1 MNNFRKL
8 NLKFNIYARLKGAN
22 FKLPKNK
29 PRCLIFLAA
38 DYGNLGDVAITYA
51 QKKYLKD
58 HFPDYDIIE
67 VPTAK
72 TLTAIRSIKH
82 QIQSEDIITVIGGGN
97 MGDMYGD
104 IELLRLMVVKAF
116 KNNRIILFPQTIDYS
131 NSTDANWLK
140 RLSQKIYS
148 SHPRLTMTAREHVSY
163 ETMKCLY
170 PTVDV
175 RLVPDIVM
183 GLDEKD
189 DVQREDVVTICLRND
204 KEKADNTKIVESIL
218 DECANRQL
226 KHVFYDTHIG
236 GDRYTESQK
245 YEELRKIWDQF
256 RKSKF
261 VITDRL
267 HGMIFAFI
275 TGTPAIVLPNSNFK
289 VEGSYQW
296 ICNCGYIQMISS
308 VNQELTEESILKTPH
323 SLSPSLDKRINHIL
337 SKIIV

>member
-1 MNNFRKL
+1 MNNLRQL
-8 NLKFNIYARLKGAN
+8 YLKFNIYARLKGAN

-51 QKKYLKD
+51 QKKYLQD

-67 VPTAK
+67 VPAAK

-82 QIQSEDIITVIGGGN
+82 KIQSEDIITVIGGGN

-104 IELLRLMVVKAF
+104 IELLRLMVVRAF

-131 NSTDANWLK
+131 DSTDANWLK

-148 SHPRLTMTAREHVSY
+148 SHPRLAMTAREQVSY

-189 DVQREDVVTICLRND
+189 NVLREDVVTICLRND

-218 DECANRQL
+218 GECVNRHL
-226 KHVFYDTHIG
+226 RHEFYDTHIG
-236 GDRYTESQK
+236 GERYTESQK

-289 VEGSYQW
+289 VKGCFQW
-296 ICNCGYIQMISS
+296 IKECGFIHFSEDNLRVLSDM
-308 VNQELTEESILKTPH
+308 PH
-323 SLSPSLDKRINHIL
+323 SPKYSTPLRKSITDALELISF
-337 SKIIV
+337 

>member
-1 MNNFRKL
+1 MNHFRKL

-58 HFPDYDIIE
+58 HFPNYDIIE
-67 VPTAK
+67 IPAAE

-82 QIQSEDIITVIGGGN
+82 QIQYEDIITVIGGGN

-104 IELLRLMVVKAF
+104 IELLRLMVVRTF
-116 KNNRIILFPQTIDYS
+116 KNNRIILFPQTIDYN
-131 NSTDANWLK
+131 NSADANWLK

-189 DVQREDVVTICLRND
+189 NVQREDIVTICLRND

-226 KHVFYDTHIG
+226 KHVFYDTHMG

-296 ICNCGYIQMISS
+296 ICNCGYIQMISR

-323 SLSPSLDKRINHIL
+323 SLSPSLHERLNHIL
-337 SKIIV
+337 DRIIV

>member
-1 MNNFRKL
+1 MNHFRKL

-58 HFPDYDIIE
+58 HFPNYDIIE
-67 VPTAK
+67 IPAAE

-82 QIQSEDIITVIGGGN
+82 QIQYEDIITVIGGGN

-104 IELLRLMVVKAF
+104 IELLRLMVVRTF
-116 KNNRIILFPQTIDYS
+116 KNNRIILFPQTIDYN
-131 NSTDANWLK
+131 NSADANWLK

-183 GLDEKD
+183 GLDEKNN
-189 DVQREDVVTICLRND
+189 VQREDVVTICLRND
-204 KEKADNTKIVESIL
+204 KEKADNTKILGSIL
-218 DECANRQL
+218 DECANRKL

-236 GDRYTESQK
+236 GDRYPESQK
-245 YEELRKIWDQF
+245 YEELRKIWAQF
-256 RKSKF
+256 RKSRF

-275 TGTPAIVLPNSNFK
+275 TETPAIVLPNSNFK
-289 VEGSYQW
+289 VEGCYQW
-296 ICNCGYIQMISS
+296 ICNCGYIQMISTA
-308 VNQELTEESILKTPH
+308 NPKLTEKDILKTPH
-323 SLSPSLDKRINHIL
+323 SLSPSLHERLNHIL
-337 SKIIV
+337 DRITV

>member
-1 MNNFRKL
+1 MNHFRKL

-51 QKKYLKD
+51 QKKYLQD

-67 VPTAK
+67 IPAAK
-72 TLTAIRSIKH
+72 TLAAIRSIKH

-104 IELLRLMVVKAF
+104 IELLRLMVVRAF

-163 ETMKCLY
+163 ETMQCLY

-189 DVQREDVVTICLRND
+189 NVQREDIVTICLRND

-218 DECANRQL
+218 DECANHHL
-226 KHVFYDTHIG
+226 KHKFYDTHIG

-245 YEELRKIWDQF
+245 YEELRKIWNQF

-296 ICNCGYIQMISS
+296 ICNCGYIQMISR

-323 SLSPSLDKRINHIL
+323 SLSPSLHERLNHIL
-337 SKIIV
+337 DRIIV

>member
-1 MNNFRKL
+1 MNHFRKL

-22 FKLPKNK
+22 FKLPENK

-51 QKKYLKD
+51 QKKYLQD

-67 VPTAK
+67 VPAAK

-104 IELLRLMVVKAF
+104 IELLRLMVVRAF

-131 NSTDANWLK
+131 NSSDANWLK

-163 ETMKCLY
+163 ETMQCLY

-183 GLDEKD
+183 GLDEKNN
-189 DVQREDVVTICLRND
+189 VQRENIVTICLRND
-204 KEKADNTKIVESIL
+204 KEKADNTKIVENIL
-218 DECANRQL
+218 DECANRHL
-226 KHVFYDTHIG
+226 KHKFYDTHIG

-289 VEGSYQW
+289 VEGCYQW
-296 ICNCGYIQMISS
+296 ICNCGYIQMISTA
-308 VNQELTEESILKTPH
+308 NPKLTEKDILKTPH
-323 SLSPSLDKRINHIL
+323 SLSPSLHERLNHIL
-337 SKIIV
+337 DRIIF